1 MDPGRTLPSY
11 KGITSL
17 RTNPI
22 QIQQMQTYIIIAV
35 TTIICYGISSW
46 ILDYMDGIKREEW
59 NVAQFEEELQRFTS
73 IKYNCMSNLSLLE
86 TNQNKL
92 YGYNHM
98 DDGDISI
105 DELKEHLL
113 LYIQSVNNSKHAIDE
128 SVLLLQSIYDSC
140 TALID
145 VALHSKTQQMQ
156 NSTLSD
162 YNPVQLMWNIYYLY
176 TGTAMEEKC
185 KDYLNI
191 LNSFK
196 LSMKRIL
203 SIQRDFVRHTQ
214 FSRLLNKIEAHS
226 NLMIQVTFTIDF
238 LDELLSFESS

>member
-156 NSTLSD
+156 NST
-162 YNPVQLMWNIYYLY
+162 
-176 TGTAMEEKC
+176 
-185 KDYLNI
+185 
-191 LNSFK
+191 NSNGREMQRLFEYFK
-196 LSMKRIL
+196 L
-203 SIQRDFVRHTQ
+203 IQAV
-214 FSRLLNKIEAHS
+214 NEAHS
-226 NLMIQVTFTIDF
+226 IHTT
-238 LDELLSFESS
+238 